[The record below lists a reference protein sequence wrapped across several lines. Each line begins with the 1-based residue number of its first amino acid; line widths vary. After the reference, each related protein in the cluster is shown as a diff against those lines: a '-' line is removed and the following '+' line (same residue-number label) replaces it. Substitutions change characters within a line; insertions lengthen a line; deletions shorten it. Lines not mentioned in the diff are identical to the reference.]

1 MHEPYTSSIQCVIRE
16 CLREDRGVS
25 SGNGGSRRG
34 SGAHYANPDDENE
47 EVVVVATLKW
57 Q

>member
-16 CLREDRGVS
+16 WLREDRGVS
-25 SGNGGSRRG
+25 GGNGGSRRG

>member
-1 MHEPYTSSIQCVIRE
+1 MSSKQAAYSACCE
-16 CLREDRGVS
+16 WLREDRGVS
-25 SGNGGSRRG
+25 GGNGCDRRG
-34 SGAHYANPDDENE
+34 SGAHHASPDDENE